1 MKMLATLTRRI
12 RNDNL
17 LLSERAFQNI
27 AGRVACTLLDLAA
40 AHGEAGAEGVRIPAQ
55 ISQGTLANMVGA
67 SREKVNRAILR
78 LIRLGDVRRSGST
91 IVIPKVEELRRRYGW
106 MVP

>member
-1 MKMLATLTRRI
+1 MTTSCSPNEPSR
-12 RNDNL
+12 
-17 LLSERAFQNI
+17 
-27 AGRVACTLLDLAA
+27 TLLDGSPVRSSISRLPTVRPARR
-40 AHGEAGAEGVRIPAQ
+40 GYRIPAQ

-67 SREKVNRAILR
+67 SRENVNRAILR